1 MTEKILCVIR
11 LNRII
16 VLIFKIRLIWRKV
29 TIQRVVMLK
38 DSLEVPGIM
47 R

>member
-29 TIQRVVMLK
+29 TIQRVVKLK